1 MDQVQEE
8 EVTENMYATWD
19 ELVSRI
25 TELAQSE
32 NNTAARMLMSDFE
45 DSTNKGNRVNLYNK
59 MFNVNWH

>member
-1 MDQVQEE
+1 MDRVQEE

-19 ELVSRI
+19 KLVPRI
-25 TELAQSE
+25 IELAQTE

-59 MFNVNWH
+59 MFNVN